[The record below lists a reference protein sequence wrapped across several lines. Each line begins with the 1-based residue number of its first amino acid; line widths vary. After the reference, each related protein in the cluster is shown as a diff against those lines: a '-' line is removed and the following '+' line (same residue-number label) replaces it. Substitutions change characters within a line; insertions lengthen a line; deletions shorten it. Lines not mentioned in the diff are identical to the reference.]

1 MKRTVR
7 TAFLAAATAAVCAS
21 FGGPAAADGDNL
33 VIYHGW
39 STPAEV
45 SALQV
50 LRDALAE
57 KGIEWTDMAIPHNS
71 GVNVS
76 LVNMITGGNPPNAF
90 VESNP
95 GVYRDLAERDLSL
108 DLTELYESEGIAENL
123 APIVRELSMVDGKY
137 VKVPVALHI
146 DGMVYYNMEVA
157 EAAGVD
163 PTSWTSVD
171 DMFADFD
178 KVEEAG
184 YDPVAVGSQA
194 FQVGYLTHAL
204 VAAMAGPEIYN
215 RIYGAEP
222 DVTAFD
228 TPEFAEVV
236 DAVRK
241 MSEYAGPETQ
251 NRPWN
256 ETTNQ
261 VINGTALMHIMGDW
275 MKGEWLAAG
284 REPGVDFGCIPIP
297 GAEAVPVTS
306 DAFGLLGGQD
316 DETTQAELTFAA
328 TTLSPEVS
336 AAFAA
341 NKGATPPRAD
351 APTEMLDACNLV
363 VQDLLAVEGGT
374 VQNPFNISD
383 ADWHQ
388 AIWAAMFDFWS
399 DPEMTTEEVVANLKD
414 EYDAIFY

>member
-1 MKRTVR
+1 MKHLRNTV
-7 TAFLAAATAAVCAS
+7 AAGLAVALASGAAAQ
-21 FGGPAAADGDNL
+21 DDEL

-57 KGIEWTDMAIPHNS
+57 QGIAWKDMAIPHNS

-76 LVNMITGGNPPNAF
+76 LVNMVTGGNPPNAF

-95 GVYRDLAERDLSL
+95 GVYRDLAARDLSL
-108 DLTELYESEGIAENL
+108 DLTDLYESEGIAENL
-123 APIVRELSMVDGKY
+123 APIVRELSMVDGKF

-146 DGMVYYNMEVA
+146 DGMVYWNMDVA
-157 EAAGVD
+157 EEAGVD
-163 PTSWTSVD
+163 PASWTSVD
-171 DMFADFD
+171 EMFADFD

-184 YDPVAVGSQA
+184 FIPAAVGSQA

-204 VAAMAGPEIYN
+204 TAAMAGPDIYN

-222 DVTAFD
+222 DITAFE
-228 TPEFAEVV
+228 TEEFADVV
-236 DAVRK
+236 AAVRK

-261 VINGTALMHIMGDW
+261 VINGDALLHIMGDW
-275 MKGEWLAAG
+275 MKGEWKAAG
-284 REPGVDFGCIPIP
+284 KEPGVDFGCIPIP
-297 GAEAVPVTS
+297 GALAVPVTS

-316 DETTQAELTFAA
+316 EATTEAELTFAA
-328 TTLSPEVS
+328 TTLSPEIS
-336 AAFAA
+336 GAFAA
-341 NKGATPPRAD
+341 NKGATPARTD
-351 APTEMLDACNLV
+351 APADLLDECNIV
-363 VQDLLAVEGGT
+363 VQDLLAVDGGA

-383 ADWHQ
+383 SDWHQ
-388 AIWAAMFDFWS
+388 AIWAVMFDFWS
-399 DPEMTTEEVVANLKD
+399 NPDMTTEDVVADLQD

>member
-1 MKRTVR
+1 MKHIVKTTV
-7 TAFLAAATAAVCAS
+7 LAAAMAATCAS
-21 FGGPAAADGDNL
+21 FATRAAADGDNL

-57 KGIEWTDMAIPHNS
+57 QGIEWTDLAIPHNS

-95 GVYRDLAERDLSL
+95 GVYRDLEAQGLSL
-108 DLTELYESEGIAENL
+108 DLTELYETTGIADNL
-123 APIVRELSMVDGKY
+123 APIVRELSMVDGRF

-163 PTSWTSVD
+163 PTAWTSVD
-171 DMFADFD
+171 DMFASFD
-178 KVEEAG
+178 AVEAAG
-184 YDPVAVGSQA
+184 YMPVAVGSQA

-204 VAAMAGPEIYN
+204 VAAMAGPDIYN
-215 RIYGAEP
+215 RIYGPEP
-222 DVTAFD
+222 DPTAFD
-228 TPEFAEVV
+228 TPEFAAVV
-236 DAVRK
+236 DAVRR
-241 MSEYAGPETQ
+241 MSAYAGPETQ

-261 VINGTALMHIMGDW
+261 VITGNALMHIMGDW
-275 MKGEWLAAG
+275 MKGEWRAAG
-284 REPGVDFGCIPIP
+284 KEPGVDFGCIPIP
-297 GAEAVPVTS
+297 GAIAVPVTS

-316 DETTQAELTFAA
+316 EATTQAELTFAE

-336 AAFAA
+336 AAFAV
-341 NKGATPPRAD
+341 NKGATPARAD
-351 APTEMLDACNLV
+351 APAEMLDECNLV

-374 VQNPFNISD
+374 VQNPFNIIDSD
-383 ADWHQ
+383 WNQ
-388 AIWAAMFDFWS
+388 AIWAAMFNFWS
-399 DPEMTTEEVVANLKD
+399 DPDMTTEEVVTELKD